1 MVRERAFGSTRYLSL
16 RPDSTESESPMRR
29 HVRRRPSH
37 RQHSALKT
45 RPEVGREDRAD
56 ARGLGEYTIT
66 NPGNEIIDAIAQPTR
81 RERHP
86 KRDHSPH
93 TPEALECVDD
103 SVRTGEQLSVLRFY
117 HNAVGQGGTL
127 FTRDCS
133 C

>member
-56 ARGLGEYTIT
+56 ARGRGEYTIT
-66 NPGNEIIDAIAQPTR
+66 NPSNEIIDAIAQPTR

-103 SVRTGEQLSVLRFY
+103 SVRTGEKLSVISFCY
-117 HNAVGQGGTL
+117 NAIYARCQL
-127 FTRDCS
+127 FARD
-133 C
+133 